1 MAQLSKQEFRE
12 FVQENLP
19 DNSSREISALDLRTT
34 FLNLAE
40 SVVSFLADQNITSKN
55 FSSFDTRSTAA
66 GDLAL
71 GRRDVAGTV
80 NQDNSAFGHAALEVN
95 FAGVKNTALGSSAAS
110 CLALGSQN
118 IALGVQSLGSLTTG
132 SGNLGLGNYSLMG
145 NKFGNFN
152 IAIGHGAGYLAPKT
166 SEFKF
171 YLGVYPEA
179 SGDCDQLVDGID
191 KPPLLYGDLQ
201 SLQLAIGA
209 SGFRG
214 SEKLAVSGDIIPYEN
229 ELFDLGSNS
238 YKWDKA
244 YIKDLRADLVNGQ
257 SDFYSF
263 NITDGL
269 SSADKISNGETIA
282 ISGISGIVTDYSNNL
297 MNISAA
303 PLSGQFESV
312 SGVNG
317 LVYSVSG
324 NFQDQFNAVSGH
336 APSIFG
342 PSGLIFHVSGA
353 LTEYADAIGAAAGA
367 YTHWK
372 VSDGTNNNNIVA
384 PPNAANTLIFGGI
397 SGVTTNYRVD
407 TNTLEIST
415 HLLSGQ
421 FDSISGVNGLVYSVS
436 GNLQD
441 QIVAISGENGLI
453 KTNDSRA
460 SGLISFTSGVLDRFI
475 DTVSGNLQSL
485 IHSSGD
491 KLRVLSNDNL
501 TLARLYTNQAG
512 ATLSGVINASG
523 TLISG
528 VLDSFI
534 DSVSGRLQ
542 SQITTND
549 SRASGA
555 FNSLSG
561 IAPSVYG
568 PSGLIFLVSGMAKEH
583 TNEAIINANAFTH
596 WDISDG
602 TTQSQIDSTNT
613 LFAQGF
619 SGILTKVVNNN
630 EAPILKISAAPLSG
644 VLQQQ
649 LSDNNENASG
659 LISFTSG
666 VLNEYIT
673 TNDSRA
679 SGLISFTSGVL
690 DRFIKSA
697 SGNVLSYSEDVS
709 GVFRGEIDNLTA
721 ADVGVIDTR
730 INAKDTLT
738 NTRITNELTKLRGE
752 TGLSGILN
760 RKILATSG
768 SLDGYVFDASGNLL
782 SYLNQ
787 VSGLIYNHDF
797 FDLNGIVHKVSGEA
811 NRHAARL
818 IQNFKTNLV
827 RGDTGSWSIGDQT
840 LSDTEEVSFKDVL
853 NIVGKDG
860 LTTFVGGSDPT
871 YSLTVDAAPISG
883 YLEDVALQIT
893 GVQGCFQ
900 QKINA
905 VSGLI
910 NINDSR
916 ASGLI
921 AFTSGVARQAVGA
934 SGALI
939 SGWAHDSFLYYDNR
953 ASGLSDHLSGILR
966 VGISDSGAFFD
977 NRASGLI
984 AFTSGVAREAVGASG
999 ALISGW
1005 AHDSF
1010 LYYDNRASG
1019 LDIHIS
1025 GILNNKIQ
1033 AVALA
1038 SDAYLNWTIS
1048 DGTTDRDI
1056 RSLEPV
1062 LFLGV
1067 SGIETE
1073 TKTTGS
1079 SGIFISAKPLDL
1091 RASGLIAH
1099 VSGILHRTVDASGAK
1114 ILDYVNNDFFNNT
1127 VKPEI
1132 VRYAD
1137 QQDDFF
1143 DSRASG
1149 LISFTS
1155 GVLDR
1160 FIDTASGYHR
1170 HHTEMASG
1178 YLDDHIEMAS
1188 GYLDKYIIENDS
1200 RASGLISF
1208 TSGVL
1213 DRYILA
1219 TSGST
1224 ITSAGS
1230 GLVRLNGGEFNTA
1243 GEGNFE
1249 RIYFN
1254 QDGYNANGQIVSDS
1268 GHKGITQY
1276 HDIINSSG
1284 YLVIPVYDKFE
1295 TIKTLNAIDPVVNSG
1310 AIAFAGGHVRVSD
1323 GNGWARPPVVE
1334 GFMDEDLDAPTDY
1347 SNPTSGKLVTRNELF
1362 QASNTYYVTN
1372 RDHTFAASGGYFLMA
1387 MLVNNEYRPVWS
1399 TCSGCAS

>member
-1 MAQLSKQEFRE
+1 MAQLSKQAFRE

-19 DNSSREISALDLRTT
+19 DNSSREISAFDLRAT
-34 FLNLAE
+34 FLNLAD
-40 SVVSFLADQNITSKN
+40 SVTSFLHNENLSSLNFTSIN
-55 FSSFDTRSTAA
+55 TRSTIA

-71 GRRDVAGTV
+71 GRRDIVGV
-80 NQDNSAFGHAALEVN
+80 FNQDNSAFGYAALEVN
-95 FAGVKNTALGSSAAS
+95 FAGVKNTALGSFAAS
-110 CLALGSQN
+110 CNSFGTNN
-118 IALGVQSLGSLTTG
+118 IALGVHSLGSLTTG

-214 SEKLAVSGDIIPYEN
+214 SEKLAVSGDVIPYEN

-397 SGVTTNYRVD
+397 SGVTTNYRGD

-453 KTNDSRA
+453 ATNDSRA

-475 DTVSGNLQSL
+475 DTVSGNLKSL
-485 IHSSGD
+485 IFTSGD
-491 KLRVLSNDNL
+491 NLRKHTDDSL
-501 TLARLYTNQAG
+501 TTAKAFTN
-512 ATLSGVINASG
+512 SASG
-523 TLISG
+523 ALRYAIADSGYLISG

-568 PSGLIFLVSGMAKEH
+568 PSGLIFLVSGMAKDH
-583 TNEAIINANAFTH
+583 TNQAIINANAFTH

-602 TTQSQIDSTNT
+602 TTESQIDSTNT

-619 SGILTKVVNNN
+619 SGILTKVVDNNA
-630 EAPILKISAAPLSG
+630 APILKISAGPLSG
-644 VLQQQ
+644 VLQNQIVDISGANGLIQ
-649 LSDNNENASG
+649 TNDSRASG
-659 LISFTSG
+659 LIVF
-666 VLNEYIT
+666 
-673 TNDSRA
+673 NDSRA

-738 NTRITNELTKLRGE
+738 NTRITDELTKLRGE
-752 TGLSGILN
+752 NGISGILN
-760 RKILATSG
+760 RKIAANSG
-768 SLDGYVFDASGNLL
+768 YIEDLNNFFDTRASGYINTL
-782 SYLNQ
+782 SG
-787 VSGLIYNHDF
+787 VVIDHDLF
-797 FDLNGIVHKVSGEA
+797 AFEGIVHKVSGEA
-811 NRHAARL
+811 NRNAARL

-840 LSDTEEVSFKDVL
+840 LSNTEDISFKDVL

-871 YSLTVDAAPISG
+871 YSLTVDAGPISG
-883 YLEDVALQIT
+883 YLEGIALEIT

-905 VSGLI
+905 VSGLV

-1019 LDIHIS
+1019 LPIHVS
-1025 GILNNKIQ
+1025 GILNDKIQ
-1033 AVALA
+1033 AVSLA

-1048 DGTTDRDI
+1048 DGTTQRDI

-1062 LFLGV
+1062 AFLGV

-1073 TKTTGS
+1073 TKTNGT

-1091 RASGLIAH
+1091 RASGLISH

-1114 ILDYVNNDFFNNT
+1114 ILDYVNNDFYTNT
-1127 VKPEI
+1127 VQPEI

-1137 QQDDFF
+1137 LRDDFF
-1143 DSRASG
+1143 DLRASGLIATTTQGLSG

-1160 FIDTASGYHR
+1160 YVDVASGNLDSYIDTV
-1170 HHTEMASG
+1170 SG
-1178 YLDDHIEMAS
+1178 YLDD
-1188 GYLDKYIIENDS
+1188 YIIDNNS

-1243 GEGNFE
+1243 GSGNFE
-1249 RIYFN
+1249 RVILN
-1254 QDGYNANGQIVSDS
+1254 QNGTHPSGQVVADS
-1268 GHKGITQY
+1268 GREGVTQY
-1276 HDIINSSG
+1276 HDIVNSSG
-1284 YLVIPVYDKFE
+1284 YLVVPVRSQFE
-1295 TIKTLNAIDPVVNSG
+1295 DLKTLNHIDPVNSG
-1310 AIAFAGGHVRVSD
+1310 AIAFAGGHVRVA
-1323 GNGWARPPVVE
+1323 NGLTWSKPPVVE

-1362 QASNTYYVTN
+1362 QASDTYYVTN